1 MYKLYN
7 VKGWGSLGPH
17 LLLDAMGV
25 PFENVWMTPAQVRAP
40 EYKRISPLGY
50 IPALGLDDGTTL
62 FESLAITVFLTSTHA
77 DKGLA
82 PKAGT
87 AAHGEYLSWL
97 TFMSVNI
104 YGAINLAFH
113 GDAYTRDEAGFA
125 FMKEKAVAES
135 NRLFGIVE
143 KRLAERGPFVLGDQF
158 SAADLYLF
166 MLTIW
171 AKPSEADLLA
181 ANPHIARVCAH
192 IRGMEQLGPALAS
205 HEVTSPRT

>member
-25 PFENVWMTPAQVRAP
+25 PFENVWMTPEQVRAP
-40 EYKRISPLGY
+40 EYRRISPLGY
-50 IPALGLDDGTTL
+50 IPALGLADGTTL
-62 FESLAITVFLTSTHA
+62 FESLAITVFLTSAHA

-82 PKAGT
+82 PLPGT

-113 GDAYTRDEAGFA
+113 GDAYTRDDAGFA
-125 FMKEKAVAES
+125 FMKQKAVAES

-143 KRLAERGPFVLGDQF
+143 KRLAVGGPFLLGADF

-171 AKPSEADLLA
+171 AKPSQAELLA
-181 ANPHIARVCAH
+181 QNPHIAKVCAH
-192 IRGMEQLGPALAS
+192 VRGMGSLRAALEA
-205 HEVTSPRT
+205 HGVL

>member
-7 VKGWGSLGPH
+7 VKRWGSLGPH

-25 PFENVWMTPAQVRAP
+25 PFENVWMTPEQVRAP
-40 EYKRISPLGY
+40 EFKRVSPLGF
-50 IPALGLDDGTTL
+50 IPALGLDDGSTL
-62 FESLAITVFLTSTHA
+62 FESLAITVFLTSAHA

-82 PKAGT
+82 PAPGT
-87 AAHGEYLSWL
+87 AAHGEFLSWL

-113 GDAYTRDEAGFA
+113 GDAYSRDAAGFA

-143 KRLAERGPFVLGDQF
+143 KQLAARGPFVLGADF

-171 AKPSEADLLA
+171 AKPSEAELLA
-181 ANPHIARVCAH
+181 GNPHIARICAH
-192 IRGMEQLGPALAS
+192 VRGMGSLQDALNA
-205 HEVTSPRT
+205 HGVL